1 MMKRYLL
8 PVALLGLAVFL
19 YATMPSSAQLRVGQ
33 KMPEMIF
40 KDLNGKEVKLGGKQD
55 KVYLVDFWATWCG
68 PCRAAIP
75 YLQELHDKYSSRGLV
90 VVGVALDSGTPDE
103 VRAFVEQYKMTY
115 PIVVPPNEQEVKR
128 RARVKAF
135 PTMYIVDKKGIIR
148 YAEEGFA
155 PEVMEDILRVLGQ
168 TLIE

>member
-1 MMKRYLL
+1 
-8 PVALLGLAVFL
+8 V
-19 YATMPSSAQLRVGQ
+19 
-33 KMPEMIF
+33 I
-40 KDLNGKEVKLGGKQD
+40 
-55 KVYLVDFWATWCG
+55 
-68 PCRAAIP
+68 
-75 YLQELHDKYSSRGLV
+75 
-90 VVGVALDSGTPDE
+90 
-103 VRAFVEQYKMTY
+103 
-115 PIVVPPNEQEVKR
+115 PPNEQEVKR

>member
-1 MMKRYLL
+1 VEAMMKRYLL
-8 PVALLGLAVFL
+8 PVALLGVAVFL

-33 KMPEMIF
+33 KMPEMTF

-103 VRAFVEQYKMTY
+103 VRAFVEQNKMTY
-115 PIVVPPNEQEVKR
+115 PIVDPAERAGSDASRPRESLPHAVYRGQKR
-128 RARVKAF
+128 RH
-135 PTMYIVDKKGIIR
+135 P
-148 YAEEGFA
+148 
-155 PEVMEDILRVLGQ
+155 LRRGGLRAQ
-168 TLIE
+168 R

>member
-8 PVALLGLAVFL
+8 PLALLGVAVLLF
-19 YATMPSSAQLRVGQ
+19 ATMPSSAQLRVGQ
-33 KMPEMIF
+33 KMPEMTF
-40 KDLNGKEVKLGGKQD
+40 KDLNGKEVKIGGKQD

-68 PCRAAIP
+68 PCRNAIP
-75 YLQELHDKYSSRGLV
+75 YLQELHDKYRERGLV

-115 PIVVPPNEQEVKR
+115 PIVVPPNEQEVMR

-135 PTMYIVDKKGIIR
+135 PTMYIVDKRGIIR
-148 YAEEGFA
+148 YAEEGFDPA
-155 PEVMEDILRVLGQ
+155 VMEDILRILGQ

>member
-1 MMKRYLL
+1 M
-8 PVALLGLAVFL
+8 
-19 YATMPSSAQLRVGQ
+19 
-33 KMPEMIF
+33 
-40 KDLNGKEVKLGGKQD
+40 
-55 KVYLVDFWATWCG
+55 
-68 PCRAAIP
+68 
-75 YLQELHDKYSSRGLV
+75 
-90 VVGVALDSGTPDE
+90 GVALDSGTPDE

-148 YAEEGFA
+148 YAEEGFV